1 MFKFKRLRKIRRGRQ
16 IISVFVKY
24 GIDYLIDQNKISL
37 LARIGKKQRDHEKSS
52 AAEKFRMALE
62 ELGPAFIKFGQILS
76 TRPDFLPP
84 AFIKELEKLQDQ
96 SPPFDS
102 NLAIQIIER
111 ELGKPINGLFEK
123 FETEP
128 IAAASL
134 SQVHKAILSDDDI
147 VAIKIQRPNIHETI
161 ELDLSI
167 LEDLAGLVENRLQ
180 NGWNYHPRLMVEE
193 FKKAIRKEL
202 DFSRE
207 AHNYEKFRNNFK
219 NINYIRVPKVYWGMT
234 TSVVLTM
241 EFIEGVKINEITQDK
256 YKGIYYPKQVAI
268 HGAEAI
274 LKQILEDGFFHADP
288 HPANLFVQPPADI
301 IMLDVGMVGYL
312 DKKTTIEGAKLLK
325 AIVDRDAEKT
335 FEIFE
340 NLKIIVK
347 EIDRNLFCQD
357 LTELFDSYLGI
368 PLKNLDLTK
377 IGQDIMEIAMRHN
390 LTFPSNLVLMVK
402 ALSMVETIGKS
413 LYPELDV
420 LSIAKPFVRKIS
432 KKKIEPKELF
442 KKSETLLQESL
453 ELIEELPQGMNM
465 IFQKVQDGNL
475 KFITENQDLKKLSG
489 SIGHAGG
496 YISLGL
502 VIAALIIG
510 SSLIFIHQQ
519 SGFFIFGYP
528 ILGFLG
534 YLIAL
539 VLCLVLVISILR
551 TGK

>member
-1 MFKFKRLRKIRRGRQ
+1 MVKFKRLKKIRRGRQ

-24 GIDYLIDQNKISL
+24 GIDYLIDQNKINL
-37 LARIGKKQRDHEKSS
+37 LARIGKRQRHDKSS

-96 SPPFDS
+96 TPPFDS
-102 NLAIQIIER
+102 NLARQIIER
-111 ELGKPINGLFEK
+111 ELGNPIDKLFEK
-123 FETEP
+123 FEAEP

-134 SQVHKAILSDDDI
+134 SQVHKATLSDGDI
-147 VAIKIQRPNIHETI
+147 VAIKIQRPDIQETI

-202 DFSRE
+202 DFNRE

-219 NINYIRVPKVYWGMT
+219 NIDYIRVPKVYWEMT

-241 EFIEGVKINEITQDK
+241 EFIEGIKINEITQEK
-256 YKGIYYPKQVAI
+256 YNGIYDSREVAI
-268 HGAEAI
+268 RGAEAI
-274 LKQILEDGFFHADP
+274 LKQVLEDGFFHADP

-312 DKKTTIEGAKLLK
+312 DRKTTVEGVKLLK

-357 LTELFDSYLGI
+357 LAELFDSYLGI
-368 PLKNLDLTK
+368 PLKNLDITRV
-377 IGQDIMEIAMRHN
+377 GQDVMEIAIRYN
-390 LTFPSNLVLMVK
+390 LTLPANLVLMVK
-402 ALSMVETIGKS
+402 ALSMIETTGKS
-413 LYPELDV
+413 LYPELDI
-420 LSIAKPFVRKIS
+420 LSIAKPFVRKVS

-465 IFQKVQDGNL
+465 IFQKVQEGKL

-489 SIGHAGG
+489 SIGHAGW
-496 YISLGL
+496 YVSLGL

-510 SSLIFIHQQ
+510 SSLIFLHQQ
-519 SGFFIFGYP
+519 SGLFIFGYP
-528 ILGFLG
+528 VLGLIG
-534 YLIAL
+534 YLLSL
-539 VLCLVLVISILR
+539 VLCLILVISIIKNR
-551 TGK
+551 

>member
-1 MFKFKRLRKIRRGRQ
+1 MFRFNRLKKISRGRQ

-24 GIDYLIDQNKISL
+24 GIDYLIDQNKVSL
-37 LARIGKKQRDHEKSS
+37 LARIGKRRRYDKSS

-102 NLAIQIIER
+102 NLAMKIIER
-111 ELGKPINGLFEK
+111 ELGKPVDVLFEK
-123 FETEP
+123 FEIVP

-134 SQVHKAILSDDDI
+134 SQVHKAILSDGAI
-147 VAIKIQRPNIHETI
+147 VAIKIQRPDIQETI

-180 NGWNYHPRLMVEE
+180 NGWNYHPKLMVEE
-193 FKKAIRKEL
+193 FKKAIRKEM

-207 AHNYEKFRNNFK
+207 AHNYEKFSNNFK
-219 NINYIRVPKVYWGMT
+219 DIDYIRVPKVYWGMT

-256 YKGIYYPKQVAI
+256 YKGIYNPRQVAI

-274 LKQILEDGFFHADP
+274 LKQILEDGFFHGDP
-288 HPANLFVQPPADI
+288 HPANLFVQPPANI
-301 IMLDVGMVGYL
+301 VMLDVGLVGYL
-312 DKKTTIEGAKLLK
+312 DKKTTVEGAKLLK
-325 AIVDRDAEKT
+325 AIVDKDAEKT
-335 FEIFE
+335 LEIFE
-340 NLKIIVK
+340 NLNIIPA

-357 LTELFDSYLGI
+357 LVELFDSYLGI
-368 PLKNLDLTK
+368 PLKNLDLTR
-377 IGQDIMEIAMRHN
+377 IGQEIMEIAMRHN
-390 LTFPSNLVLMVK
+390 LVFPANLVLMVK
-402 ALSMVETIGKS
+402 ALSMVESTGKS
-413 LYPELDV
+413 LYPELDI
-420 LSIAKPFVRKIS
+420 LTIAKPFVRKIS
-432 KKKIEPKELF
+432 KKKIEPKELI
-442 KKSETLLQESL
+442 KKGETLLQESL

-465 IFQKVQDGNL
+465 IFQKVQEGKL
-475 KFITENQDLKKLSG
+475 KFITENQDLKKLSR
-489 SIGHAGG
+489 SIGHLGA
-496 YISLGL
+496 YVSLGL
-502 VIAALIIG
+502 IIAALIIG

-519 SGFFIFGYP
+519 SGLFIFGYP
-528 ILGFLG
+528 ILGFIG

-539 VLCLVLVISILR
+539 VLCLILVISILR